1 MNCRCCQQEVTE
13 EDFKIETSCCENIC
27 HTTCFFERVRQDWDF
42 IECGIC
48 GAILKARVSIQSPEP
63 VETPALTA
71 AVKEI
76 KKLVTASNK
85 AERAMKTV
93 MNTHYQVFKETA
105 EPLLTSLTSLQ
116 RDSMAAIKQSAEY
129 REYLKLR
136 RKVSAS
142 TTKLRKDHTVNY
154 RYMRHLGIRSRY
166 RSTPSWLIKRRFRVR
181 L

>member
-1 MNCRCCQQEVTE
+1 
-13 EDFKIETSCCENIC
+13 
-27 HTTCFFERVRQDWDF
+27 
-42 IECGIC
+42 
-48 GAILKARVSIQSPEP
+48 VSIQSPEP

-76 KKLVTASNK
+76 KKLVTANNK
-85 AERAMKTV
+85 AERAMKAV

-105 EPLLTSLTSLQ
+105 EPLLTSLASLQ
-116 RDSMAAIKQSAEY
+116 RDSMAAVKQSAEY

-142 TTKLRKDHTVNY
+142 TTKLVKDHTVNY
-154 RYMRHLGIRSRY
+154 RYLRHLGIRSRY

>member
-1 MNCRCCQQEVTE
+1 
-13 EDFKIETSCCENIC
+13 
-27 HTTCFFERVRQDWDF
+27 
-42 IECGIC
+42 
-48 GAILKARVSIQSPEP
+48 VSIQSPEP